1 MHQYTKPTIQTK
13 KRSLRQFA
21 ALQATPLLRRICLL
35 LALSFL
41 ILRLPG
47 SPFPDR
53 ETSVYYINLQHR
65 HDRRESIEKVLRL
78 ADFQFERVDAVNV
91 QSNAELISGCEEDI
105 KSWCAGKLGCKL
117 SHVSALQRA
126 MRTLQSDYVMIFE
139 DDFNWTKIVEPRRIH
154 QIINTVQVTFPDWKV
169 FLLSANFGSFESTG
183 HRIQTSINFAAE
195 VVRVFAAQ
203 TTHAYVVNAKYI
215 TALKSNFESCN
226 VLMKNVAIDQCWKEL
241 QRVDQWYG
249 FVPQLGIQ
257 MDGYSD
263 ILSEVKEQTW
273 TRQGFVG

>member
-1 MHQYTKPTIQTK
+1 MHQYTKPTIQKK

-21 ALQATPLLRRICLL
+21 ALQATPILRRICLL

-105 KSWCAGKLGCKL
+105 KSWCAGKLG
-117 SHVSALQRA
+117 RP
-126 MRTLQSDYVMIFE
+126 E
-139 DDFNWTKIVEPRRIH
+139 
-154 QIINTVQVTFPDWKV
+154 
-169 FLLSANFGSFESTG
+169 GS
-183 HRIQTSINFAAE
+183 
-195 VVRVFAAQ
+195 
-203 TTHAYVVNAKYI
+203 
-215 TALKSNFESCN
+215 
-226 VLMKNVAIDQCWKEL
+226 
-241 QRVDQWYG
+241 
-249 FVPQLGIQ
+249 P
-257 MDGYSD
+257 
-263 ILSEVKEQTW
+263 
-273 TRQGFVG
+273 